1 MKKGWNKRIIL
12 CILAFILCVQPVLAI
27 TLDDTKPVE
36 AQLSKEMLKA
46 LRQKRVE
53 LVAGRTVAASI
64 IKDVQTLQFN
74 IKGTSYKWN
83 SSNKKVAVVS
93 KKGVV
98 RPLQKGTTKI
108 TAKKG
113 GKTYACK
120 LTIEE
125 PQLNKTRIRIPVG
138 TVTSIRLTGTNKV
151 VRYSSS
157 NPDVV
162 YVYSNGYIRARKNG
176 IAYVYATVGTMKT
189 YTCKVTVAPDP
200 TPIPTVTPTP
210 VPGTIIIVEPEVIPT
225 QDKYTYALNWRT
237 KKVHMYGCRDIPDI
251 LGSNWQYVQ
260 WTLDYIIMQRGFSYC
275 GHCHP
280 ERYR

>member
-210 VPGTIIIVEPEVIPT
+210 TPSPT
-225 QDKYTYALNWRT
+225 PKTAPTALLSALLSPPT
-237 KKVHMYGCRDIPDI
+237 AEYP
-251 LGSNWQYVQ
+251 
-260 WTLDYIIMQRGFSYC
+260 
-275 GHCHP
+275 
-280 ERYR
+280 